1 MQQVAVL
8 DKQFRERIPAVE
20 LDARILEL
28 SRQISA
34 DYQDKNP
41 VFVVVLNGAFMFA
54 AQLIRHV
61 CLNTEVSF
69 VKLASYHG
77 TSSTGKVHSL
87 IGLSEDLRGRDVILV
102 EDIVDTGLTIK
113 HLMTELEKLSPSD
126 IQVATLLYKPE
137 AYKEN
142 YPIKYAGFE
151 VPNEFL
157 VGFGLDYNGYG
168 RNLSSIYT
176 IIE

>member
-1 MQQVAVL
+1 MQEVKVL
-8 DKQFRERIPAVE
+8 DKRFKERIPSAE

-28 SRQISA
+28 SRQFSA
-34 DYQDKNP
+34 DYEGKNP

-61 CLNTEVSF
+61 CLDTEVSF

-77 TSSTGKVHSL
+77 TTSTGKVHSL
-87 IGLSEDLRGRDVILV
+87 IGLSEDLRDRHVVLV
-102 EDIVDTGLTIK
+102 EDIVDTGLTVK
-113 HLMTELEKLSPSD
+113 HLMAELEKLSPAD
-126 IQVATLLYKPE
+126 IQVATLLYKPD
-137 AYKEN
+137 AYKEPF
-142 YPIKYAGFE
+142 PIKYRGFE
-151 VPNEFL
+151 VSNEFL